1 MGTPNAPD
9 LRGKSPVDGRTLLL
23 CIILFLITLIIFRPC
38 TNNRFLV
45 YDDSD
50 YVTENTHVK
59 QGFTAQSVA
68 WAFESGEQ
76 ANWHPLTWLSHIL
89 DYQLYGLKPEGHHF
103 TSVLLHSVNAGLL
116 FLLLNLMT
124 GARWKSFALAGLFA
138 LHPLRVESVAWIAER
153 KDVLSTAFWL
163 LTIWAYV

>member
-1 MGTPNAPD
+1 MARRSNKKSNLPAGKAPARPATGARPISPAAPD

-23 CIILFLITLIIFRPC
+23 CGILFLATLIIFRPC

-59 QGFTAQSVA
+59 QGFTAQSIA
-68 WAFESGEQ
+68 WAFKSGEQ

-89 DYQLYGLKPEGHHF
+89 DY
-103 TSVLLHSVNAGLL
+103 
-116 FLLLNLMT
+116 
-124 GARWKSFALAGLFA
+124 
-138 LHPLRVESVAWIAER
+138 
-153 KDVLSTAFWL
+153 
-163 LTIWAYV
+163 